1 MKSEKTG
8 FEPLH
13 SKLQLLQDVYGSKV
27 LFEQWKQAKEMR
39 NSFAHREAGG
49 RLGIL
54 LLKGFKH
61 NLNMINSVFLEPE
74 TIKRKE
80 NEHEDLVKKTE
91 HLIEGL
97 FVLEY
102 NESRILV
109 LGTRPFTT
117 GIIKNNGQS
126 LWAFIPITGNNAIKT
141 TSDLPSTIILKLKN
155 VEIHEKGLNAEEVI
169 TNQKVLLTSTEKVE
183 NMEKLMKH
191 NSQMNEAEN
200 LFPNISVN
208 YMATVHSSLLKEVG
222 NFLYEDW
229 E

>member
-1 MKSEKTG
+1 
-8 FEPLH
+8 
-13 SKLQLLQDVYGSKV
+13 
-27 LFEQWKQAKEMR
+27 
-39 NSFAHREAGG
+39 
-49 RLGIL
+49 
-54 LLKGFKH
+54 
-61 NLNMINSVFLEPE
+61 MINSVFLEPE